1 MWTCVAIL
9 LLTSYFL
16 LLPYLLVGVCGH
28 RQRDIHD
35 DATEKST
42 MSMLNFVGRAA
53 GAVHRCDPA
62 KQLIDVSDASFSAGN
77 WLVNTPEGKKI
88 STGLQMMCMRAS
100 RSHLDRATHVP
111 NHPHTPAVRVRVRVR
126 AGLRVRVWVW
136 VRNRARVRVRVRVG
150 VGAPTTHSSPRL
162 HRLTGTLH
170 S

>member
-16 LLPYLLVGVCGH
+16 HLPYLLVGVCGH

-88 STGLQMMCMRAS
+88 STGLQMMCISVAS
-100 RSHLDRATHVP
+100 RSRYPRPQPPTHP
-111 NHPHTPAVRVRVRVR
+111 R
-126 AGLRVRVWVW
+126 GQ
-136 VRNRARVRVRVRVG
+136 G
-150 VGAPTTHSSPRL
+150 QGQGQGGA
-162 HRLTGTLH
+162 
-170 S
+170 